1 MLICIHTV
9 LQDMY
14 PDSCHISQKGWLAI
28 AAAAIYFC
36 LNFSPSEKYFL
47 YMKETFSLGSRN
59 WVCVVLVGFFF
70 KTDVW
75 SCPRT
80 ISKIIIVQK
89 QNSHLVS
96 GKSVFRWEVS
106 AYKVLF

>member
-36 LNFSPSEKYFL
+36 LNFSPSEKYFFI
-47 YMKETFSLGSRN
+47 YERNFQFRKQKLGLCCSG
-59 WVCVVLVGFFF
+59 WVFF
-70 KTDVW
+70 K
-75 SCPRT
+75 
-80 ISKIIIVQK
+80 
-89 QNSHLVS
+89 N
-96 GKSVFRWEVS
+96 
-106 AYKVLF
+106 